1 MKIIIYFY
9 DSDMICANGHK
20 HLLEEMIKIINEK
33 FPKEKEN
40 IINHKNCDG
49 NTPLRKII
57 T

>member
-1 MKIIIYFY
+1 
-9 DSDMICANGHK
+9 MICANGHK